1 MGVGQ
6 IKIAFRSDFE
16 NVGVGMKKTL
26 ALIFM
31 LIDHIGMILFPNCII
46 LRIIGRL
53 SMPLFAYGI
62 ARGYNKANQKKCVFQ
77 YAKRLFWFSLI
88 SQIPYGVLSVW
99 VFDEFSLNIGFT
111 WLFSVGVMYLLDRD
125 INVRSVSLILI
136 ILTASLTFNID
147 YGFYGV
153 LLPALIY
160 RYMIKT
166 TDKKQYVFF
175 GMGILT
181 APYILLTR
189 KIIQIFALASFLLLL
204 IPAEA
209 ESKLRLPK
217 NIYYWF
223 YPIHISVL
231 LFLKYILV

>member
-1 MGVGQ
+1 MNYGE
-6 IKIAFRSDFE
+6 D
-16 NVGVGMKKTL
+16 MKKTL
-26 ALIFM
+26 ALILM
-31 LIDHIGMILFPNCII
+31 LIDHIGMILFPNCVI

-62 ARGYNKANQKKCVFQ
+62 ARGYHSAKQKKCSFQ
-77 YAKRLFWFSLI
+77 YAKRLIGFALV
-88 SQIPYGVLSVW
+88 SQIPYSVLSFW
-99 VFDEFSLNIGFT
+99 IFDEYSFNIGFT
-111 WLFSVGVMYLLDRD
+111 WALAVLLMYSIDQKMNMRSMSCIVSV
-125 INVRSVSLILI
+125 
-136 ILTASLTFNID
+136 LTALLTFNID

-189 KIIQIFALASFLLLL
+189 NIIQIFALASFPLLL

>member
-1 MGVGQ
+1 
-6 IKIAFRSDFE
+6 
-16 NVGVGMKKTL
+16 MKKTL

-62 ARGYNKANQKKCVFQ
+62 ARGYNKASQKKGVFR
-77 YAKRLFWFSLI
+77 YAKRLFYFSLI
-88 SQIPYGVLSVW
+88 SQIPYSILSLW
-99 VFDEFSLNIGFT
+99 IFNEYSLNIGFT

-125 INVRSVSLILI
+125 INVRSVGLILV
-136 ILTASLTFNID
+136 ILTASMLLNVD
-147 YGFYGV
+147 YGFYGIF
-153 LLPALIY
+153 LPVMIY
-160 RYMIKT
+160 KYMIKT

-189 KIIQIFALASFLLLL
+189 NIIQIFAPASFLLLL